1 MNNFDE
7 MRELLRQ
14 AVESG
19 DRLTG
24 WHAAGQIVSALSD
37 ASIPVDQTTAFRLVW
52 TAVRRRWFD
61 MAELLAGAAAARSD
75 GTADARRLHAQMLLE
90 RGFYDEALARLE
102 ILRNDPTLSRW
113 GLGELFGNLGRIY
126 KDRFLQRID
135 VIDDSAARE
144 FLQKAL
150 DAYSGW
156 YRLHPTSLWHGIN
169 TVALLARPEATAIE
183 QNAPA
188 EAKRMAR
195 AILAE
200 VSRQD
205 PQFIGEHSAAT
216 MAEASVALEDYP
228 AALGWLHKHINGP
241 RANGF
246 ALANLLRQFVR
257 LWQLDRR
264 GEQGAALVAV
274 LRAAVLER
282 EDGVVQMSGND
293 VRRELKGTAGGQY
306 QAVFGSDRFDSLD
319 NYRRGL
325 ERCASVA
332 RIGRSPETGLGTG
345 FVIPGRLLCD
355 ALPET
360 FVLVTNAHVVSVND
374 AERAAGAVHPEEA
387 AVTFAALDDVA
398 PDKTHGLRKILFA
411 SPRDQLDVA
420 IAELIQPVQPKIELP
435 IAPVLPIRTSR
446 SQVRAI
452 GHPSGRGLSF
462 SINTLLD
469 HEAPKIH
476 YRTATEAGSSGS
488 PVFNAEWKLI
498 GLHHAGGEAMT
509 KLNGE
514 SGTYEA
520 NEGIWIKAICEAI
533 AEKFR

>member
-1 MNNFDE
+1 MNSLDE
-7 MRELLRQ
+7 IRELLRQ

-19 DRLTG
+19 DRLAG
-24 WHAAGQIVSALSD
+24 WHAAGQLVSVLSD
-37 ASIPVDQTTAFRLVW
+37 ASTPVDQTTVFRLVW

-61 MAELLAGAAAARSD
+61 IAELLAAAVAARPD

-90 RGFYDEALARLE
+90 RGFYDEALARLQS
-102 ILRNDPTLSRW
+102 LRNDPTLSRW
-113 GLGELFGNLGRIY
+113 GLEELFGNLGRIY
-126 KDRFLQRID
+126 KDRFLERANAM
-135 VIDDSAARE
+135 DSAAARE
-144 FLQKAL
+144 FLQKAV
-150 DAYSGW
+150 DAYGGW
-156 YRLHPTSLWHGIN
+156 YRMHPASVWHGIN

-183 QNAPA
+183 PNAPA

-195 AILAE
+195 AILTE

-205 PQFIGEHSAAT
+205 PQFSGEHSAAT
-216 MAEASVALEDYP
+216 MAEANVALEDYP
-228 AALGWLHKHINGP
+228 AALSWVHKHINGP

-264 GEQGAALVAV
+264 DETAAALVAV

-282 EDGVVQMSGND
+282 EGGVVQMSGND
-293 VRRELKGTAGGQY
+293 VRRELKAAAGTKY

-325 ERCASVA
+325 ERCACVA
-332 RIGRSPETGLGTG
+332 RIGRTPETGTGTG

-355 ALPET
+355 SLPES
-360 FVLVTNAHVVSVND
+360 FVLVTNAHVVSENE

-387 AVTFAALDDVA
+387 VVTFAAMDDVA
-398 PDKTHGLRKILFA
+398 PDKTHGLKKILFA

-420 IAELIQPVQPKIELP
+420 IAELTQPVKPKVELP
-435 IAPVLPIRTSR
+435 IAPVLPIRTSGA
-446 SQVRAI
+446 QVRAI

-476 YRTATEAGSSGS
+476 YRTATEGGSSGS
-488 PVFNAEWKLI
+488 PVFDAGWKLI
-498 GLHHAGGEAMT
+498 GLHHAGGEAMS

-520 NEGIWIKAICEAI
+520 NEGIWIKAIREAV
-533 AEKFR
+533 AEKLR